1 MSETRD
7 LRRRLNRLRPKRKST
22 IGDDHRASVS
32 STESMLPG
40 DELELASGRVLRI
53 EKLFPLQHQHG
64 TRKMQAFTL
73 VHPPAF
79 AEVLGS
85 QQDVADLPERWLFL
99 DTETTGLAGGAGSF
113 AFLVGVGFFD
123 EAGFRLRQYF
133 MRDPSEEAAM
143 LEALRSDFGE
153 RAGFVT
159 YNGKTFDIPLLE
171 MRYMIGRRER
181 LPLGRWP
188 QMDLLY
194 LVRRLWKRQLPDC
207 RLGTVERMVMQIER
221 REEDVPG
228 AEIPGMYTQYL
239 QTGQT
244 GDMLRVLYHNEI
256 DILSLVVLAAEVVSR
271 HAVDDL
277 KDLSGSE
284 ALGLARWHLDGGR
297 IPQAERAYLQAIM
310 STDIQVRAEALRHQT
325 TLMKRL
331 GRREEAVQGWIDW
344 HGLEQDNPTPS
355 VELAKYYEWHAGDVL
370 QAQDWALRAREA
382 VETWPGGWR
391 KDLALE
397 DIDHRLARLARKL
410 AR

>member
-1 MSETRD
+1 
-7 LRRRLNRLRPKRKST
+7 
-22 IGDDHRASVS
+22 
-32 STESMLPG
+32 
-40 DELELASGRVLRI
+40 
-53 EKLFPLQHQHG
+53 
-64 TRKMQAFTL
+64 MQAFTL
-73 VHPPAF
+73 VSQPAF
-79 AEVLGS
+79 AEVLGC
-85 QQDVADLPERWLFL
+85 QQDIAELPERWLFL

-113 AFLVGVGFFD
+113 AFLVGVGYFD

-133 MRDPSEEAAM
+133 MRDPAEEAAM
-143 LEALRSDFGE
+143 LEALRNDFGE

-181 LPLGRWP
+181 LPLGRCP

-221 REEDVPG
+221 NEADVPG
-228 AEIPGMYTQYL
+228 AEIPRMYSQYL

-256 DILSLVVLAAEVVSR
+256 DILSLVVLATEILAR
-271 HAVDDL
+271 HTLDDL
-277 KDLSGSE
+277 KELSGSE
-284 ALGLARWHLDGGR
+284 ALGLARWHLDDGR
-297 IPQAERAYLQAIM
+297 FPQAEHAYLQAAM
-310 STDIQVRAEALRHQT
+310 SSDVRVRAEALRHLT

-331 GRREEAVQGWIDW
+331 GRREEAVRAWIDW
-344 HGLEQDNPTPS
+344 QGLEQDNPAPS

-370 QAQDWALRAREA
+370 QARDWALRAREA

-410 AR
+410 AG